1 MKISRDDVNK
11 NQEDKKA
18 NSSKDSA
25 SMNQGISNENLQKV
39 ANGADA
45 SGNAVSAE
53 DIEDIPQAKPDNI
66 ADKNLQKVA
75 NSSKSQDSADNS
87 SNENLQKVAK
97 NNSSEGRKVKRKRK
111 RRPFKNPCG
120 LEKAIGAFARFVVIC
135 GMLGLAC
142 FAVLQVCVI
151 GYVVS
156 ETKDESVV
164 LSREAV
170 DLSQTTIFYAK
181 NSKNE
186 WEVYQTYSRAA
197 DRTWV
202 DLEEIPDNLKWAIIC
217 TEDKNFYE
225 EPGVQF
231 NRTIAAI
238 VDTVLKKLHLGGLF
252 DSTQGASTI
261 EQQLIKNITGDDSQD
276 ATRKMREIFRALALD
291 KNYTKDTI
299 LEYYCN
305 VIPLTGRIAGV
316 EAGAQAY
323 FGKHVSELTLAECAQ
338 IAGITKNPTKYS
350 PYNTEDHLERR
361 NFILYNMY
369 DQGKITEAEYNEAIN
384 SPIGVVNKT
393 EQEADR
399 AVSKNN
405 STEKK
410 QTSDTT
416 YFADAAFLQLKKDL
430 MEQYGYD
437 EDEATNAI
445 YEDGLRV
452 YLTIDID
459 LQNKMDDIM
468 KDHEYFE
475 AGTYQEEVSQL
486 SEYDLPVYEKDGK
499 TLKTSEDD
507 DGNTVYYRY
516 TSTEAAMV
524 TMNYGGEVL
533 AMTGGIGTKQA
544 TLGTNRALDP
554 HQTGSSIKPLGAYP
568 LAIEYGLANYTTNV
582 QDSYYYKASDK
593 KVVNVEYCLR
603 NGLNPDPNDHNTKK
617 HYGAFRNWPSNASG
631 RVTYGNIP
639 VYKALANSVNTVA
652 VKLGS
657 YVGADILYDFQKNI
671 LGFEY
676 LVEEDADLG
685 PLTLGSQSYGVT
697 PLEEAAAY
705 QILDG
710 TGVYTTPHY
719 YSQVTDSEGN
729 TVIDMNRAVVE
740 TQAISPS
747 TQTIMNKM
755 LQNVVKWGTAAGME
769 IEAGDMPS
777 AAKTGTTNDYKGLTF
792 VGMTP
797 YYVTSVWYGY
807 DTPENLKDHVRSVQ
821 SKNLAKPWKELMEH
835 AQKSLPYKD
844 FAVSDDVIEKR
855 YAGVIGYYTEDN
867 MP

>member
-1 MKISRDDVNK
+1 MKINRSDMDKEQKVQNTGTSNDNVRRNK
-11 NQEDKKA
+11 
-18 NSSKDSA
+18 
-25 SMNQGISNENLQKV
+25 ENLQKV
-39 ANGADA
+39 ANCE
-45 SGNAVSAE
+45 NT
-53 DIEDIPQAKPDNI
+53 DNI
-66 ADKNLQKVA
+66 ESSSQVNSSDSYNKNLQKVTNKGQA
-75 NSSKSQDSADNS
+75 NKYSKD
-87 SNENLQKVAK
+87 
-97 NNSSEGRKVKRKRK
+97 RKKR
-111 RRPFKNPCG
+111 RRPFKNPCLIERIAG
-120 LEKAIGAFARFVVIC
+120 TFQRFVVIC
-135 GMLGLAC
+135 LMLGLAC

-156 ETKDESVV
+156 ETKSESVI
-164 LSREAV
+164 LSRDAV
-170 DLSQTTIFYAK
+170 DLSQTTIFYAQ
-181 NSKNE
+181 NPDTGE
-186 WEVYQTYSRAA
+186 WEPYQTYSRDA

-217 TEDKNFYE
+217 TEDKDFYD

-231 NRTIAAI
+231 TRTIAAI
-238 VDTVLKKLHLGGLF
+238 ADTVLKKLHIGSVF
-252 DSTQGASTI
+252 ESTQGASTL

-323 FGKHVSELTLAECAQ
+323 FGKHVSDLTLAECAQ
-338 IAGITKNPTKYS
+338 LAGITKNPTKYS

-369 DQGKITEAEYNEAIN
+369 DQGKITEAEYNEAIAE
-384 SPIGVVNKT
+384 PIGLVNNT
-393 EQEADR
+393 EEEADR
-399 AVSKNN
+399 AVTQN
-405 STEKK
+405 SQTEKK
-410 QTSDTT
+410 STSDTT
-416 YFADAAFLQLKKDL
+416 YFADAAFLQLKQDL
-430 MEQYGYD
+430 MDQYGYD

-452 YLTIDID
+452 YLTIDTS
-459 LQNKMDDIM
+459 LQDKMDDIM
-468 KDHEYFE
+468 KDHTYFE

-486 SEYDLPVYEKDGK
+486 SDYDSPVYLSDGK
-499 TLKTSEDD
+499 TLKTQTDD
-507 DGNTVYYRY
+507 EGNTVYYRY
-516 TSTEAAMV
+516 TQTEAAMV
-524 TMNYGGEVL
+524 TMNYSGEVL

-568 LAIEYGLANYTTNV
+568 LAIEYGLVNYTTGI
-582 QDSYYYKASDK
+582 QDSYFYTASDK
-593 KVVNVEYCLR
+593 KVIDVDYCLR
-603 NGLNPDPNDHNTKK
+603 NGLNPDPNDPNTQK

-631 RVTYGNIP
+631 RVTYSNIP
-639 VYKALANSVNTVA
+639 VYKALGDSINTIA

-657 YVGADILYDFQKNI
+657 YVGVDILYDYQKNI
-671 LGFEY
+671 LH
-676 LVEEDADLG
+676 LDHLTDADADLG

-705 QILDG
+705 QTLNG
-710 TGVYTTPHY
+710 AGVYTTPHY
-719 YSQVTDSEGN
+719 YSKVTDSEGN

-755 LQNVVKWGTAAGME
+755 LQNVVKWGTASGMA

-797 YYVTSVWYGY
+797 YYVTQVWYGY
-807 DTPENLKDHVRSVQ
+807 DTPENLKDHIRSVQ
-821 SKNLAKPWKELMEH
+821 SKNLAKPWKELMEY
-835 AQKSLPYKD
+835 AQQQLPYKD
-844 FAVSDDVIEKR
+844 FEFSDDVIEKS
-855 YAGVIGYYTEDN
+855 YGGTVGYYTADN